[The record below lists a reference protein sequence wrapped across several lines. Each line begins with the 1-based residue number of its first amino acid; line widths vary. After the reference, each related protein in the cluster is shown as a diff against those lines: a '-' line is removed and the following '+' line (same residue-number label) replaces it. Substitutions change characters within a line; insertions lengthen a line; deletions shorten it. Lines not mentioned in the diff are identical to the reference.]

1 MHYYTKAPKVTV
13 NNTDANIINGKIDV
27 YCGESDH
34 KGDKPTLIINGGN
47 FTGNLDN
54 HNNQGV
60 IIDTSKQD
68 VVAEVNGTT
77 FTTLEDAVKS
87 VGTEATTIN
96 LLKNVN
102 GNGIVFE
109 NKNITIDLNGH
120 TYTIDG
126 TLVGSPGTES
136 NGFQLLEGS
145 NVTIKNGN
153 IETTNAAIL
162 LQNYCDLTLENLNLK
177 GGNPTKYV
185 LSCNNGNTV
194 LTNVNINGSHSSL
207 VGIDVMHWQGDGYEI
222 APTVVINNT
231 DSNTIKGKVDVYC
244 AESEHK
250 GEKPTLTINGGKFTG
265 TISNS
270 NGEGNIIDNRNK

>member
-120 TYTIDG
+120 TYTIC
-126 TLVGSPGTES
+126 
-136 NGFQLLEGS
+136 LLYTS
-145 NVTIKNGN
+145 D
-153 IETTNAAIL
+153 AADEL
-162 LQNYCDLTLENLNLK
+162 
-177 GGNPTKYV
+177 
-185 LSCNNGNTV
+185 
-194 LTNVNINGSHSSL
+194 
-207 VGIDVMHWQGDGYEI
+207 
-222 APTVVINNT
+222 
-231 DSNTIKGKVDVYC
+231 
-244 AESEHK
+244 
-250 GEKPTLTINGGKFTG
+250 
-265 TISNS
+265 
-270 NGEGNIIDNRNK
+270 